1 MRGQPGQAT
10 AGAVAEAP
18 PVLRLQT
25 ARDRAAALA
34 AVASTVEDW
43 NGEWTAA
50 GDGGGEL
57 RLPVEAGLRRGFVRG
72 RVTATAAAAGSE
84 LALEIVESRWWVHRV
99 AVALLLGAAIP
110 ASAGVLWPF
119 VPAVAP
125 LVPLGLVLG
134 AAAWLAI
141 LARLRHRGPA
151 EFLSDVEA
159 ALDEGTT
166 LAAAAGEDAPPAPIS
181 PR

>member
-1 MRGQPGQAT
+1 MREQARET
-10 AGAVAEAP
+10 PAGASGAP
-18 PVLRLQT
+18 QVLRLQT
-25 ARDRAAALA
+25 TRDRAAALA
-34 AVASTVEDW
+34 AVASTVNDW

-50 GDGGGEL
+50 ADGGDL

-72 RVTATAAAAGSE
+72 RVTATAASAGSE
-84 LALEIVESRWWVHRV
+84 LALEIVEARWWVHRI
-99 AVALLLGAAIP
+99 AVALLLGAAVP
-110 ASAGVLWPF
+110 AMAGVLWPF

-151 EFLSDVEA
+151 EFLSDVEG
-159 ALDEGTT
+159 ALEEAKTG
-166 LAAAAGEDAPPAPIS
+166 AAAPAEETPPPIAP
-181 PR
+181 R